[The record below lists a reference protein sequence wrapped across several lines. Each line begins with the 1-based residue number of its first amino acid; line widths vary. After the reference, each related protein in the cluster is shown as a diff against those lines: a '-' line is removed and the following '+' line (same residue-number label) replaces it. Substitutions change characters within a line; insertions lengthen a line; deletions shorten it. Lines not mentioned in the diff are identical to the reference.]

1 MEKIKPK
8 PMTAYERRKVTEQ
21 RKKAQGLTKK
31 AYYQN
36 QKDIELVSQV
46 KEQLQNQGEDCTN
59 DEAVAHIFDFYRKN
73 AL

>member
-1 MEKIKPK
+1 MESVKPK

-31 AYYQN
+31 SYYLGR
-36 QKDIELVSQV
+36 DHIELIKTV
-46 KEQLQNQGEDCTN
+46 KEQLSDDNATN
-59 DEAVAHIFDFYRKN
+59 DEALAYILNYYKQN